1 MLPEQ
6 RLSKNKRILFRE
18 QDLLSEA
25 YMILMHE
32 EAVADGRA
40 SLPHYNETGRYSRH
54 EALDALVW
62 LLRTPDQFEALLPVL
77 RKKSKQLQAENPAGY
92 LDITVR

>member
-6 RLSKNKRILFRE
+6 RLSKNKRILARE
-18 QDLLSEA
+18 QATLCEA
-25 YMILMHE
+25 YMVLQHE
-32 EAVADGRA
+32 KAVADGSA
-40 SLPHYNETGRYSRH
+40 SLPHYNETGRYSHR

-62 LLRTPDQFEALLPVL
+62 LVRTPDQFEALLPVL